1 MENAAEI
8 FFQHFGLSPGGSRE
22 NVHRIGEAFG
32 EVPWENLTKFL
43 LKASGEIRP
52 RDPEEVMLGHV
63 TRGTGGTCY
72 SLTETLGTVMAA
84 CGLSARPLTGHMNH
98 GRNIHCALLV
108 QGGDHRYI
116 LDPGYVVPGAVEL
129 SEGGWG
135 KLSMPGR
142 DMMWEPVEGGWKLFT
157 LENGV
162 CRHRYTLEERVL
174 SRQEFM
180 GYWMDSFAAPGLNS
194 LHLNRPGPMGGRVSA
209 HNGNLRIVEERG
221 TRNMKLAEDYPGLV
235 EREFGVSPEI
245 AGAAWN
251 ELRRQREARG

>member
-1 MENAAEI
+1 M

-43 LKASGEIRP
+43 LKARGEIRP

-84 CGLSARPLTGHMNH
+84 CGLSARPLTGHMHH

-108 QGGDHRYI
+108 QGKGNRYI

-129 SEGGWG
+129 SDDRRGE
-135 KLSMPGR
+135 LSLPGR
-142 DMMWEPVEGGWKLFT
+142 KMIWEPVHGGWKLFT
-157 LENGV
+157 EENGV
-162 CRHRYTLEERVL
+162 RRHRYTLEERVL
-174 SRQEFM
+174 SRREFIL
-180 GYWMDSFAAPGLNS
+180 YWMDSFAASGLNS
-194 LHLNRPGPMGGRVSA
+194 LHLNRPGPMGGRISA
-209 HNGNLRIVEERG
+209 HNHNLRIVEENG
-221 TRNMKLAEDYPGLV
+221 TRNLKLTEDYPGLL
-235 EREFGVSPEI
+235 EREFGISPEI
-245 AGAAWN
+245 AGAAWK
-251 ELRRQREARG
+251 ELCRQREARG